1 MAGEPGGRE
10 GMDLSLAREWAG
22 LDGEGVGYW
31 QSFSPQG
38 VGHQSE
44 AGPAAQGKGKSC
56 QGVFAPQGL
65 WRVIQTESRCP
76 KSPPDCVRSAG
87 RGMGRHPNKEQ
98 TVGSTDVQSTGWRLQ
113 DCQGE
118 VEFHM

>member
-10 GMDLSLAREWAG
+10 GMDLSLARQWAG
-22 LDGEGVGYW
+22 LDGETVGYW

-44 AGPAAQGKGKSC
+44 AGPAAQGKEKSC
-56 QGVFAPQGL
+56 QGCVCSSGTVAGDPDREQ
-65 WRVIQTESRCP
+65 VP
-76 KSPPDCVRSAG
+76 KSPPGCVRSAG
-87 RGMGRHPNKEQ
+87 RGMVRHPNKEQ
-98 TVGSTDVQSTGWRLQ
+98 TVGSTDMQSTGWRLQ